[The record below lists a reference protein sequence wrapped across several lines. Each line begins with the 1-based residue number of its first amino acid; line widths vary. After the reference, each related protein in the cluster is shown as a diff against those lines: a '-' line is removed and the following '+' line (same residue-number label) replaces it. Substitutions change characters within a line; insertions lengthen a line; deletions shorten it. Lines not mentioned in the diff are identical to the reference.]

1 MKKNKLFIRMA
12 MLLLTLVGSS
22 CFAQEQE
29 PDQVVVSLRQDP
41 QHLTYYYGTWYEG
54 TYSYQAPTGVE
65 VWYATSVDGGVI
77 HLKKSTD
84 NIIYNTCGVILRG
97 PGDTVTLT
105 KHSDGESAVKYSALT
120 GTDDSAITQDN
131 NYNYYVL
138 SYDASHGVGFYKLAE
153 GITIPAHR
161 AYYQVDKSSSA
172 HEVLLF
178 DFGDDQTGVEAI
190 SMEEPRSAGTTP
202 SSAEG
207 HAFYNLQGCKVAQ
220 PAKGVYIVNGRK
232 MVVK

>member
-1 MKKNKLFIRMA
+1 MA

-22 CFAQEQE
+22 CFAQEE
-29 PDQVVVSLRQDP
+29 PEKVNVKLQQDPDP
-41 QHLTYYYGTWYEG
+41 QHSTYYYGTWYEA
-54 TYSYQAPTGVE
+54 TYSYKAPTDVE

-77 HLKKSTD
+77 HLEKSTD

-97 PGDTVTLT
+97 PEATVTLT
-105 KHSDGESAVKYSALT
+105 KHTVDASDFKNSALT
-120 GTDDSAITQDN
+120 GTDDAAITQDN
-131 NYNYYVL
+131 KYNYYVL
-138 SYDASHGVGFYKLAE
+138 SYAAQYGVGFYKLAD
-153 GITIPAHR
+153 GITIPAHK
-161 AYYQVDKSSSA
+161 AYYKVSKSSPA

>member
-22 CFAQEQE
+22 CFAQE
-29 PDQVVVSLRQDP
+29 PDQVEVELRQDP
-41 QHLTYYYGTWYEG
+41 QHSTYYYGTWHEG
-54 TYSYQAPTGVE
+54 IYSYQAPTGVE
-65 VWYATSVDGGVI
+65 VWYAKSVDEGVI
-77 HLKKSTD
+77 HLEKSTD
-84 NIIYNTCGVILRG
+84 NIIYNNCGVILRG
-97 PGDTVTLT
+97 TAATVTLT
-105 KHSDGESAVKYSALT
+105 KHSDGSTGKNSALMGT
-120 GTDDSAITQDN
+120 GDAAITQDKD
-131 NYNYYVL
+131 YNYYVL
-138 SYDASHGVGFYKLAE
+138 SYAAQYGVGFYKLKE
-153 GITIPAHR
+153 DITIPAHK
-161 AYYQVDKSSSA
+161 AYYMVSKSSPAHA

>member
-22 CFAQEQE
+22 CFAQESE
-29 PDQVVVSLRQDP
+29 QVEVSLNQDP
-41 QHLTYYYGTWYEG
+41 QHPAYYYGTWYEG
-54 TYSYQAPTGVE
+54 IYSYQAPTGVE
-65 VWYATSVDGGVI
+65 VWYATSVEGGVI
-77 HLKKSTD
+77 HLEKSTD
-84 NIIYNTCGVILRG
+84 NIIYNKCGVILRG
-97 PGDTVTLT
+97 PGTTVTLT
-105 KHSDGESAVKYSALT
+105 KLSVDGSAGKNSALT

-138 SYDASHGVGFYKLAE
+138 SYAAEYGVGFYRLKE
-153 GITIPAHR
+153 GITIPRHR
-161 AYYQVDKSSSA
+161 AYYMVDKSSSSA

>member
-1 MKKNKLFIRMA
+1 MA

-29 PDQVVVSLRQDP
+29 PDKVNVTLKQDP
-41 QHLTYYYGTWYEG
+41 QHSTYYYGTWYEG
-54 TYSYQAPTGVE
+54 IYSYQAPTGVE

-77 HLKKSTD
+77 HLEKSTD
-84 NIIYNTCGVILRG
+84 NIIYNNCGVILRG
-97 PGDTVTLT
+97 PGTTVTLT
-105 KHSDGESAVKYSALT
+105 KHSDGGSAGKTSALT
-120 GTDDSAITQDN
+120 GTGDEAITQDN
-131 NYNYYVL
+131 DYNYYVL
-138 SYDASHGVGFYKLAE
+138 SYAAQYGVGFYRLAD
-153 GITIPAHR
+153 GITIPPHK
-161 AYYQVDKSSSA
+161 AYYKVSKSSSPAPA

>member
-1 MKKNKLFIRMA
+1 MA

-22 CFAQEQE
+22 CFAQE
-29 PDQVVVSLRQDP
+29 PDQVNVSLKQDP
-41 QHLTYYYGTWYEG
+41 QHSTYYGTWHEG
-54 TYSYQAPTGVE
+54 IYSYQAPTGVE
-65 VWYATSVDGGVI
+65 VWYATSVEGGVI
-77 HLKKSTD
+77 HLERSTD
-84 NIIYNTCGVILRG
+84 NIIYNNCGVILRG
-97 PGDTVTLT
+97 PGTTVTLT
-105 KHSDGESAVKYSALT
+105 KLSDGESADKNSVLK
-120 GTDDSAITQDN
+120 GTDDTALNPDFN
-131 NYNYYVL
+131 KYNYYVL
-138 SYDASHGVGFYKLAE
+138 SYAAPYGVGFYRLAD
-153 GITIPAHR
+153 GITIPPHKAFYR
-161 AYYQVDKSSSA
+161 VDKSSSA